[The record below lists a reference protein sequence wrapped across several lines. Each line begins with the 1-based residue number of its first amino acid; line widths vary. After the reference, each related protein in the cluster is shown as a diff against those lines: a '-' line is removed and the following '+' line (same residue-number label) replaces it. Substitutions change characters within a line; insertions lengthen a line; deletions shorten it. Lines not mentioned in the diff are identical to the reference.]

1 MSLDKTVENVNLM
14 LNSVSSNVNE
24 LLTLFRWAILLFII
38 TFCLMVIALTILC
51 CYVKCY
57 EIKNVNKLREAEEL
71 SRNDEKI
78 YLAV

>member
-1 MSLDKTVENVNLM
+1 MITVENVNLM

-24 LLTLFRWAILLFII
+24 LLTLFRWAILLFIV
-38 TFCLMVIALTILC
+38 TFCLMAIALTILF

-57 EIKNVNKLREAEEL
+57 EIKNVNKLRETEES